1 MEQNTIQLFRW
12 AKELQNMAAAGIQY
26 TTNDF
31 DRERF
36 LRIRDIAAEM
46 AAYELDLPP
55 AQLKDAFALDLG
67 YQTPKIETR
76 AAIFDDDRVLLV
88 RERNGKWSMPGG
100 WCDEGE
106 TIRSNTKKEAWEE
119 SGLSVDPYRIVAL
132 DSQQKRNRPANFY
145 GVCKV
150 FVLCRVLGGEEKE
163 AVKAQISDISKR
175 LGEIRKEVRLC
186 EGIAARSGTLKEK
199 LQTVRADEQEIKR
212 KELMKNEHRRR
223 CGGTNREDELR
234 GI

>member
-1 MEQNTIQLFRW
+1 
-12 AKELQNMAAAGIQY
+12 MAAAGIQY

-55 AQLKDAFALDLG
+55 ARLKDAFALDLG

-100 WCDEGE
+100 WCDVLESV
-106 TIRSNTKKEAWEE
+106 RSNTE
-119 SGLSVDPYRIVAL
+119 
-132 DSQQKRNRPANFY
+132 
-145 GVCKV
+145 
-150 FVLCRVLGGEEKE
+150 
-163 AVKAQISDISKR
+163 
-175 LGEIRKEVRLC
+175 KEVREEAGLDVRARRI
-186 EGIAARSGTLKEK
+186 IAAQDRNRHNRPRYAYGI
-199 LQTVRADEQEIKR
+199 IKFFVEC
-212 KELMKNEHRRR
+212 EL
-223 CGGTNREDELR
+223 LR
-234 GI
+234 GEFRANSETLASGYFGLNELPPLSEDKTTAEQIELCFAAHASATWEPAFD

>member
-76 AAIFDDDRVLLV
+76 AAIFNDDRVLLV

-100 WCDEGE
+100 WRTTTWVVAGSGE
-106 TIRSNTKKEAWEE
+106 
-119 SGLSVDPYRIVAL
+119 PRIAPL
-132 DSQQKRNRPANFY
+132 WKS
-145 GVCKV
+145 
-150 FVLCRVLGGEEKE
+150 
-163 AVKAQISDISKR
+163 KA
-175 LGEIRKEVRLC
+175 G
-186 EGIAARSGTLKEK
+186 
-199 LQTVRADEQEIKR
+199 
-212 KELMKNEHRRR
+212 RRGR
-223 CGGTNREDELR
+223 
-234 GI
+234 

>member
-76 AAIFDDDRVLLV
+76 AAI
-88 RERNGKWSMPGG
+88 
-100 WCDEGE
+100 
-106 TIRSNTKKEAWEE
+106 
-119 SGLSVDPYRIVAL
+119 
-132 DSQQKRNRPANFY
+132 
-145 GVCKV
+145 
-150 FVLCRVLGGEEKE
+150 
-163 AVKAQISDISKR
+163 
-175 LGEIRKEVRLC
+175 
-186 EGIAARSGTLKEK
+186 
-199 LQTVRADEQEIKR
+199 
-212 KELMKNEHRRR
+212 
-223 CGGTNREDELR
+223 
-234 GI
+234 

>member
-1 MEQNTIQLFRW
+1 MEQNTTQLFRW

-76 AAIFDDDRVLLV
+76 AAIFDEDRVLLV

-100 WCDEGE
+100 WCDVDQS
-106 TIRSNTKKEAWEE
+106 IASNTEKEVREE
-119 SGLSVDPYRIVAL
+119 TGFTVRAERLIAVHDWR
-132 DSQQKRNRPANFY
+132 KRNVKEHVY
-145 GVCKV
+145 GVMKM
-150 FVLCRVLGGEEKE
+150 FVLCRYESGEFEE
-163 AVKAQISDISKR
+163 NI
-175 LGEIRKEVRLC
+175 ETT
-186 EGIAARSGTLKEK
+186 GIGLFGR
-199 LQTVRADEQEIKR
+199 
-212 KELMKNEHRRR
+212 
-223 CGGTNREDELR
+223 DELPEGLAAEKNTR
-234 GI
+234 EQIEMCFGALDDPRAPTQFD

>member
-1 MEQNTIQLFRW
+1 
-12 AKELQNMAAAGIQY
+12 MAAAGIQY

-55 AQLKDAFALDLG
+55 ARLKDAFALDLG

-100 WCDEGE
+100 WCDEGDDPFQHKKGGVGGIWPERRPLSHCCSGQPAE
-106 TIRSNTKKEAWEE
+106 TQPSRQ
-119 SGLSVDPYRIVAL
+119 LL
-132 DSQQKRNRPANFY
+132 
-145 GVCKV
+145 
-150 FVLCRVLGGEEKE
+150 
-163 AVKAQISDISKR
+163 
-175 LGEIRKEVRLC
+175 
-186 EGIAARSGTLKEK
+186 
-199 LQTVRADEQEIKR
+199 
-212 KELMKNEHRRR
+212 R
-223 CGGTNREDELR
+223 CL
-234 GI
+234 